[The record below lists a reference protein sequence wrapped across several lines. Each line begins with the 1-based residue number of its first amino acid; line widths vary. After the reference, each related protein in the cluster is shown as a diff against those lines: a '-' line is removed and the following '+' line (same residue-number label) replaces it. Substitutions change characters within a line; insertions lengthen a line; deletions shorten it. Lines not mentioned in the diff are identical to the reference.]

1 MRRSALFEVQ
11 ARDANMR
18 CTSCAT
24 YRHIDGSG
32 APLSDRA
39 VWDSKARTSP
49 DVCGSDAVDAG
60 GDTECALDSMITEPW
75 RWILML
81 SRGGSSRREDHGPP

>member
-24 YRHIDGSG
+24 YRHIGDAYPCRPSWSTPLPLLARMGG
-32 APLSDRA
+32 VAPLEISDEAHDFLGPRIGLLHGA
-39 VWDSKARTSP
+39 
-49 DVCGSDAVDAG
+49 DAIEVA
-60 GDTECALDSMITEPW
+60 
-75 RWILML
+75 
-81 SRGGSSRREDHGPP
+81 